1 MSMLLEHRMLHEQP
15 DDKFLV
21 YRQGVVPA
29 GIGNWLRDL
38 ELAYGMFTAEV
49 VVVSVPFGYPVQN
62 GEDRSAGERQERIY
76 YASKGARLRQ

>member
-1 MSMLLEHRMLHEQP
+1 MSSRMTSFSSIG
-15 DDKFLV
+15 KVSFL
-21 YRQGVVPA
+21 R